1 MAQKSVLRQ
10 HAMYIPRPPLP
21 RAVVRSHARAIE
33 VRPAPRR
40 AVPAPTASASAVP
53 DRRATR
59 QAVLAGALLV
69 CVLSCV
75 FAGLALGLSALI
87 QPALQDRIGQSAF
100 PLLLGGAILILA
112 RGQVN
117 LESYWRLRQRAG
129 LVTGRWTDHALTA
142 LYLLVFFLGLAT
154 VAALLASGGAL
165 LIAAFINL

>member
-10 HAMYIPRPPLP
+10 HAMYMPRPPLP
-21 RAVVRSHARAIE
+21 RAVARSHARAMAAT
-33 VRPAPRR
+33 PAPRR
-40 AVPAPTASASAVP
+40 AAQTPTAVGTMPA
-53 DRRATR
+53 RRATR
-59 QAVLAGALLV
+59 QAALAGAILV

-87 QPALQDRIGQSAF
+87 QPALHDRIGESAF

-117 LESYWRLRQRAG
+117 LDSYWRLRQRAG

-154 VAALLASGGAL
+154 VAALLAGGGAL